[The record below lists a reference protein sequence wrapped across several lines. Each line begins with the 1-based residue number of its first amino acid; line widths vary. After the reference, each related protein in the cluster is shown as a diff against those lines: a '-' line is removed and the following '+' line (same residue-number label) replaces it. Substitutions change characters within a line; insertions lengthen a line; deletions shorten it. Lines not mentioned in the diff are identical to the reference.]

1 MWCSILGYIV
11 TLILGLLA
19 TPLAAEAQPVA
30 KVPRI
35 GVLANNSLASASVHY
50 LEPFRQGLRDLG
62 YVEGQNIVVE
72 YRFAEWQEDR
82 LPALAA
88 ELVQLPVEILVTVA
102 APATRVARQATS
114 TIPIVFMIVNDPV
127 GQGFVASLAQPGG
140 NVTGLSTL
148 SSELSGKRL
157 ELLQEAVPGLRR
169 VAVFWNAANPG
180 MALQFREAQAAAQGL
195 GLALHSLEVRSPD
208 ECDRAIAA
216 ALEAHAEGLVV
227 LAGTPVR
234 SHTQIVDFA
243 AMHRLPAIY
252 AEPQFVKVGGLM
264 SYGPNYREIARR
276 APVYVDKILK
286 GATPASLPVE
296 QVMRFDFVINLKT
309 AQTLGLTLPPHL
321 LAPCTGGVC

>member
-1 MWCSILGYIV
+1 MWRRTMGYIV

-19 TPLAAEAQPVA
+19 TPLAAEAQPAA

-35 GVLANNSLASASVHY
+35 GVLSNNSLASASVHY

-62 YVEGQNIVVE
+62 YVEGQNITVE
-72 YRFAEWQEDR
+72 YRFAEWHEER
-82 LPALAA
+82 LAALAA
-88 ELVQLPVEILVTVA
+88 ELVRLPVDVLVTLA
-102 APATRVARQATS
+102 APATRAARQATT

-127 GQGFVASLAQPGG
+127 GQGFVASLAWPGG

-180 MALQFREAQAAAQGL
+180 MALQFHETPAAAHGL
-195 GLALHSLEVRSPD
+195 ALALHSLEVRGPD
-208 ECDRAIAA
+208 ECDGAIAA
-216 ALEAHAEGLVV
+216 ALEAHAEGFVV

-234 SHTQIVDFA
+234 YLTQIVDFA
-243 AMHRLPAIY
+243 ATHRLPAIY
-252 AEPQFVKVGGLM
+252 AEPELVKAGGLM
-264 SYGPNYREIARR
+264 SYGPHYREIARR

-296 QVMRFDFVINLKT
+296 QAMRFDFVINLKT
-309 AQTLGLTLPPHL
+309 AAALGLTLPPHI
-321 LAPCTGGVC
+321 LALANEVIR

>member
-102 APATRVARQATS
+102 TPATRVARQATS

-148 SSELSGKRL
+148 SSEISGKRL

-195 GLALHSLEVRSPD
+195 GLPSTRWR
-208 ECDRAIAA
+208 CAA
-216 ALEAHAEGLVV
+216 PTSATGPSRPPWRR
-227 LAGTPVR
+227 TPKGWWYWR
-234 SHTQIVDFA
+234 GHLCAPT
-243 AMHRLPAIY
+243 HRLWT
-252 AEPQFVKVGGLM
+252 
-264 SYGPNYREIARR
+264 SR
-276 APVYVDKILK
+276 
-286 GATPASLPVE
+286 
-296 QVMRFDFVINLKT
+296 
-309 AQTLGLTLPPHL
+309 
-321 LAPCTGGVC
+321 PCTGSRPSTPSPSSSRWGAS

>member
-1 MWCSILGYIV
+1 MWGSAIGCIV
-11 TLILGLLA
+11 TLMLSLLIA
-19 TPLAAEAQPVA
+19 PLTAEAQPAA

-50 LEPFRQGLRDLG
+50 IEPFRQGLRDLG
-62 YVEGQNIVVE
+62 YVEGQNIIVE
-72 YRFAEWQEDR
+72 YRFAEWQDER

-88 ELVQLPVEILVTVA
+88 ELVQLPVEVLVTLA

-127 GQGFVASLAQPGG
+127 GQGFVASLAQPGE
-140 NVTGLSTL
+140 NVTGVSTL

-157 ELLQEAVPGLRR
+157 ELLQEAVPGLHR

-195 GLALHSLEVRSPD
+195 GLALHSGEVRGPD
-208 ECDRAIAA
+208 ECDAAIAA

-227 LAGTPVR
+227 LAGTPV
-234 SHTQIVDFA
+234 SSLTQIVDFA
-243 AMHRLPAIY
+243 ATHRLPAIY
-252 AEPQFVKVGGLM
+252 AEPELVRAGGLM

-286 GATPASLPVE
+286 GAVPASLPVE
-296 QVMRFDFVINLKT
+296 QARRFDFVINLKT

-321 LAPCTGGVC
+321 LVLADEVIK

>member
-1 MWCSILGYIV
+1 MV
-11 TLILGLLA
+11 TLMLSLLIA
-19 TPLAAEAQPVA
+19 PLAAEAQPAA

-35 GVLANNSLASASVHY
+35 GVLTNSSLDSASVHY
-50 LEPFRQGLRDLG
+50 IEPFRQGLRDLS
-62 YVEGQNIVVE
+62 YVEGQNIAVE
-72 YRFAEWQEDR
+72 YRFAEWQDDR

-88 ELVQLPVEILVTVA
+88 ELLQLPVDVLVTLS
-102 APATRVARQATS
+102 APATRVAQQATT

-140 NVTGLSTL
+140 NVTGVSTL

-169 VAVFWNAANPG
+169 VALLWNAANPG

-195 GLALHSLEVRSPD
+195 GLALHSGEIRGPD
-208 ECDRAIAA
+208 ECDGALAA

-234 SHTQIVDFA
+234 SFTQIVDFA
-243 AMHRLPAIY
+243 ATHRLPAIY
-252 AEPQFVKVGGLM
+252 AEPALVKAGGLM

-296 QVMRFDFVINLKT
+296 QARRFDFVINRKT

-321 LAPCTGGVC
+321 LVLADEVIQ